1 MVANVA
7 LVVAQLFAPATGQTD
22 GDVVVDAVAVCLVSI
37 FVTLKV
43 LWSNQ
48 ISNVAPKLQ

>member
-1 MVANVA
+1 VIFP
-7 LVVAQLFAPATGQTD
+7 VVSH
-22 GDVVVDAVAVCLVSI
+22 VDAVAVCLVSI

-48 ISNVAPKLQ
+48 ISNVAPELQ